1 MRGPYRWVRGAFR
14 LPLLFAFLIVLPGCA
29 VRRQHYRSY
38 DPYYNDYHV
47 WGPSENGYYQQWV
60 IETHRRHRHY
70 RKLKRNEQREYWEWR
85 HRHHDHRNNRDRR

>member
-1 MRGPYRWVRGAFR
+1 MHGPGRWVRGAFR

-29 VRRQHYRSY
+29 VHRQHYRSY

-60 IETHRRHRHY
+60 IETHRGHRHY
-70 RKLKRNEQREYWEWR
+70 LQAETQRAEGVLGMAPQAP
-85 HRHHDHRNNRDRR
+85 